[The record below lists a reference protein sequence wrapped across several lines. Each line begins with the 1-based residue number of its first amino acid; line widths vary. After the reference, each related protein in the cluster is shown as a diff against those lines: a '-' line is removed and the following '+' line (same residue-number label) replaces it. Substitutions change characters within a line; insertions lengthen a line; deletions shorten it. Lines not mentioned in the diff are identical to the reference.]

1 MKDIDSTDT
10 DHRLTDNFTD
20 TEHRITDNLEHA
32 RLGHRCIKQK
42 HLRDLH
48 NLRGKHPIDFCAA
61 CATTK
66 SPLRKYNRKKDKT
79 TRAKKPFLRVHCDLL
94 EAAVPSKYISHE
106 GGNYTYALVIVCDY
120 TRMAY
125 SVGLQ
130 SKDEA
135 VQAFDMFLR
144 IQVLPRSHRVYEVRC
159 DPGGEFE
166 GRFKHYCR
174 ENSIML
180 IPCPTRAHQLNGI
193 AERMIRTLGEMTRSM
208 LVHAQR
214 PAYWWYYALKC
225 ATWLIN
231 RLPTSANEQHISPY
245 AKLTG
250 KHYDHTRSRTWGCPC
265 YRHNGMKPGLTRTKA
280 DPHMFVGYS
289 ESGYLC
295 YNPASNRI
303 VTASLQMLT
312 FDESFTVRKSL
323 NIDKRM
329 IPDLVTYDPTHLDLK
344 VTEPDP
350 YYRFTDTAKRA
361 RITDTDIT
369 DRRLRPRK
377 TNTDTDKSH
386 TVTDNIDIQHT
397 EKNSS
402 AERKRG
408 CD

>member
-1 MKDIDSTDT
+1 
-10 DHRLTDNFTD
+10 
-20 TEHRITDNLEHA
+20 
-32 RLGHRCIKQK
+32 
-42 HLRDLH
+42 
-48 NLRGKHPIDFCAA
+48 
-61 CATTK
+61 
-66 SPLRKYNRKKDKT
+66 
-79 TRAKKPFLRVHCDLL
+79 
-94 EAAVPSKYISHE
+94 
-106 GGNYTYALVIVCDY
+106 
-120 TRMAY
+120 
-125 SVGLQ
+125 
-130 SKDEA
+130 
-135 VQAFDMFLR
+135 
-144 IQVLPRSHRVYEVRC
+144 
-159 DPGGEFE
+159 
-166 GRFKHYCR
+166 
-174 ENSIML
+174 
-180 IPCPTRAHQLNGI
+180 
-193 AERMIRTLGEMTRSM
+193 M

-329 IPDLVTYDPTHLDLK
+329 IPDLVTYDPAQLDLK

-361 RITDTDIT
+361 RITDTEIT

-377 TNTDTDKSH
+377 TNTDTDKPH
-386 TVTDNIDIQHT
+386 TVTDNTDIQHT
-397 EKNSS
+397 ENNST
-402 AERKRG
+402 ADRKRRMRLEQQQAYRQQIQKQQKEYEEYIKQKHPVSNDSDSDTTDDEDIDPDHPG
-408 CD
+408 YKIVSRVILNDLRVRVVPMENLQYMVHAVQTIEAAMPGDKIDMSYNIRQPSLKLALSSFERDKWIAAMEQENKSLKDKGTYRVVYYDKGNVPYTPKSMWVLTKKYDEKGKLICYKARCVIKGYTQEHGVHYD